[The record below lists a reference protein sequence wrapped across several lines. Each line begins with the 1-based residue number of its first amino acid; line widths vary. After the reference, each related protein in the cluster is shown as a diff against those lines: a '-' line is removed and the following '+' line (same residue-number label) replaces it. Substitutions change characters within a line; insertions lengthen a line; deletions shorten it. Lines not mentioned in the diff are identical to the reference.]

1 MNKEKVISLFRV
13 TYMLDNTGISISITL
28 SNGMKF
34 TIDKTKSK
42 NLESEA
48 TRLLGGKR
56 PKKPK
61 KTKKKHKKHP
71 FVLPKEIK
79 DLNREYYRKLREL

>member
-28 SNGMKF
+28 SNNMKF
-34 TIDKTKSK
+34 IIDKVKSK
-42 NLESEA
+42 ELESEA
-48 TRLLGGKR
+48 NRLLGGKR

-61 KTKKKHKKHP
+61 KTTKKHKKQS